1 MKIAAL
7 VSVVAAGRQARDA
20 QLLFEQMLGDQNN
33 NVQEKTFFSETQRLF
48 DMLEY
53 YLYVSVKVQDKKE
66 YRNY

>member
-1 MKIAAL
+1 MKIAVL

-20 QLLFEQMLGDQNN
+20 QLFFEQMLGDQNS

-53 YLYVSVKVQDKKE
+53 YLYVSVEVQDNNT
-66 YRNY
+66 RVL